1 MPDSSSLIGQTISH
15 YRIVERLGG
24 GGMGVVYKAEDTRLD
39 RFVALKFLPE
49 ELAHDRQA
57 LERFRREAKA
67 ASALNHPNICTI
79 YDFGEEKHKAFIAM
93 EYLEGK
99 TLKHVISGRAMELE
113 QLLGIAIG
121 VADALD
127 AAHTKGIVHRDI
139 KPANIFV
146 TERGH
151 AKILDFGLAKVSSTT
166 SAAENADTLSLNAVD
181 VEHLTSP
188 GSTLGTVAYM
198 SPEQVRA
205 KDLDSRTDL
214 FSFGV
219 VLYEMATG
227 ALPFRGESSGVIF
240 NNILERAP
248 VPPVRLNPDL
258 PPELERIINKC
269 LEKDRNLR
277 YQHASEVRTDLQ
289 RLKRDAEPGH
299 LRMSVT
305 DAEAVEAATF
315 PVAPVPSPSGKQR
328 ATSASQSANG
338 AKIHGFQRRIALPA
352 AVLIAAVIAAALFWR
367 SHKSAKLT
375 DKDTIVLAD
384 FTNTTGDTVFDGT
397 LRQGLSVQL
406 EQSPFLSIISDE
418 QVQRTLQMMGQ
429 PANTKLAPTIALELC
444 QRTGSAAVLDG
455 SIAQIGTQYLLTLK
469 AVNCLSGKTLASTEA
484 QASDKNHVLDAL
496 GKTASEI
503 RSKLGESLSTVQ
515 KFDTPLEQATTSSL
529 EALKAYSA
537 GYQSAIGKGDF
548 TAARHLFQQ
557 AIKLDPNFAM
567 AYLGLGLS
575 SGVVGETALASENI
589 RKAFE
594 LRAGIS
600 EREKLWIDSEYQ
612 KNITGNRERV
622 QQVFEVWA
630 QTYPRDWVPRHEL
643 GSVYCELG
651 QYDKA
656 LPEFREA
663 LQLYPESGLIYDS
676 LVLTYTGL
684 NRLEEARAA
693 ADKAKTKRIDSPE
706 LRLNLYA
713 LAFLQNDAEG
723 MAEQVAFGAGKPGL
737 ENQLLGNE
745 AETAAYSGRLRTAQ
759 DFSRQ
764 AVASAKRTEEKEA
777 AATYEADAALR
788 EALFGNE
795 REARLRVASALR
807 LSTGLDAQYRATL
820 GLAFEGDTSRSEM
833 LSDALDKRF
842 PEDTIVQY
850 NYLPTLHA
858 QLAISR
864 NDPAKAIETLQA
876 TAPYELGGAGGLYP
890 VYVRGQAY
898 LAAHQGSEAEAE
910 FQKILNHRGIV
921 LNSPIGA
928 LAHLQIGRAYVLQGD
943 NAKAKAAYQDFLT
956 LWKDADPDVP
966 ILIAAKAEYAKLQ

>member
-338 AKIHGFQRRIALPA
+338 AGEL
-352 AVLIAAVIAAALFWR
+352 
-367 SHKSAKLT
+367 
-375 DKDTIVLAD
+375 
-384 FTNTTGDTVFDGT
+384 
-397 LRQGLSVQL
+397 
-406 EQSPFLSIISDE
+406 PFL
-418 QVQRTLQMMGQ
+418 L
-429 PANTKLAPTIALELC
+429 
-444 QRTGSAAVLDG
+444 
-455 SIAQIGTQYLLTLK
+455 
-469 AVNCLSGKTLASTEA
+469 
-484 QASDKNHVLDAL
+484 
-496 GKTASEI
+496 
-503 RSKLGESLSTVQ
+503 RS
-515 KFDTPLEQATTSSL
+515 
-529 EALKAYSA
+529 
-537 GYQSAIGKGDF
+537 
-548 TAARHLFQQ
+548 
-557 AIKLDPNFAM
+557 
-567 AYLGLGLS
+567 
-575 SGVVGETALASENI
+575 
-589 RKAFE
+589 
-594 LRAGIS
+594 
-600 EREKLWIDSEYQ
+600 
-612 KNITGNRERV
+612 
-622 QQVFEVWA
+622 
-630 QTYPRDWVPRHEL
+630 
-643 GSVYCELG
+643 
-651 QYDKA
+651 
-656 LPEFREA
+656 
-663 LQLYPESGLIYDS
+663 
-676 LVLTYTGL
+676 
-684 NRLEEARAA
+684 
-693 ADKAKTKRIDSPE
+693 
-706 LRLNLYA
+706 
-713 LAFLQNDAEG
+713 
-723 MAEQVAFGAGKPGL
+723 
-737 ENQLLGNE
+737 
-745 AETAAYSGRLRTAQ
+745 
-759 DFSRQ
+759 
-764 AVASAKRTEEKEA
+764 
-777 AATYEADAALR
+777 
-788 EALFGNE
+788 
-795 REARLRVASALR
+795 
-807 LSTGLDAQYRATL
+807 
-820 GLAFEGDTSRSEM
+820 
-833 LSDALDKRF
+833 
-842 PEDTIVQY
+842 
-850 NYLPTLHA
+850 
-858 QLAISR
+858 
-864 NDPAKAIETLQA
+864 
-876 TAPYELGGAGGLYP
+876 
-890 VYVRGQAY
+890 
-898 LAAHQGSEAEAE
+898 
-910 FQKILNHRGIV
+910 
-921 LNSPIGA
+921 
-928 LAHLQIGRAYVLQGD
+928 
-943 NAKAKAAYQDFLT
+943 
-956 LWKDADPDVP
+956 
-966 ILIAAKAEYAKLQ
+966 